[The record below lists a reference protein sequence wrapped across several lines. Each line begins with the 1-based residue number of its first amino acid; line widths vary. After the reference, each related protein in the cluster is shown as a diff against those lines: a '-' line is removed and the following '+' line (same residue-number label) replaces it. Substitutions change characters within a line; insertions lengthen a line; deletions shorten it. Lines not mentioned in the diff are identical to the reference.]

1 MQLNSLSQF
10 VKQIFRKTRK
20 TLPKKDT
27 SMNTLQIATR
37 CLLGLLG
44 TILFA
49 STAVAQ
55 PDSFINL
62 GIVGQSGSFTLDT
75 IGSGF
80 DTEIGIWDA
89 NGALLIS
96 DDDGGPGTESS
107 ATLTLTDGVYFV
119 AISEFNSVFEDGFV
133 NSGTAFEAGDIETAI
148 LNINGSQFGSRT
160 IGEDPTVDETAFYR
174 FQVGG
179 TPSGFIELGNVGP
192 SSSFTLDT
200 IGSGFDTE
208 IGIWDASGTLLI
220 SDDDGGP
227 GLESSATLTFT
238 DGVYFV
244 AISEFNSTFE
254 DGFVN
259 SGGAFEAGDIETA
272 ILNINGSQLGS
283 STVGEVPSVDETV
296 FFRFEVGG
304 TPFDFIDVGLVG
316 AAGSFTLD
324 TIGSGFDTEIGIWDA
339 NGTLLIS
346 NDDGGPGTKS
356 STILTLTGGVYFV
369 AISEF
374 NSTFEDGFVNSGSA
388 FEAGEI
394 ETAILNINGSQ
405 RGSSTIGEDPSVDE
419 TAFFRFVVGSSPLGD
434 VNRDGV
440 VDFFDIAPFIDLLSF
455 ATFQVEADIN
465 QDLVVDFFDIQPF
478 IDLLSGTGT

>member
-1 MQLNSLSQF
+1 MSVFQLGNLKAILKLIESRQLQLNSLSQF

-107 ATLTLTDGVYFV
+107 ATLTLNDGVYFV

-160 IGEDPTVDETAFYR
+160 IGEDP
-174 FQVGG
+174 
-179 TPSGFIELGNVGP
+179 
-192 SSSFTLDT
+192 
-200 IGSGFDTE
+200 
-208 IGIWDASGTLLI
+208 
-220 SDDDGGP
+220 
-227 GLESSATLTFT
+227 
-238 DGVYFV
+238 
-244 AISEFNSTFE
+244 
-254 DGFVN
+254 
-259 SGGAFEAGDIETA
+259 
-272 ILNINGSQLGS
+272 
-283 STVGEVPSVDETV
+283 SVD
-296 FFRFEVGG
+296 
-304 TPFDFIDVGLVG
+304 
-316 AAGSFTLD
+316 
-324 TIGSGFDTEIGIWDA
+324 
-339 NGTLLIS
+339 
-346 NDDGGPGTKS
+346 
-356 STILTLTGGVYFV
+356 
-369 AISEF
+369 
-374 NSTFEDGFVNSGSA
+374 
-388 FEAGEI
+388 
-394 ETAILNINGSQ
+394 Q
-405 RGSSTIGEDPSVDE
+405 

-478 IDLLSGTGT
+478 IDLLSGTGTK